1 MVKIPTAEELTG
13 TQLKVT
19 PGAKPNFLLPI
30 NAMTEPYLQMAD
42 AAQRSGNA
50 LVEYGVSLQ
59 DAKNKTILN
68 NSVLTMKNELQNY
81 QQEIYRGLK
90 NFNMKGEP
98 DGTFTP
104 YDPLKFNELLSEKK
118 NNLIETHVTNNKDA
132 RGLLANQIKSTFE
145 IEFLQISDAVNKEAN
160 KRIDKEH
167 IISNILL
174 IEAWKAELTTDLNLD
189 ENAIAA
195 RYLSIDTKLLEIQH
209 KIPSQTFLNLVDSI
223 KYDIAEGQFLNWSKN
238 IPIPNLTQ
246 VMDLSK
252 GFDFKTI
259 NNKVVADTMKLLY
272 ETNPEM
278 VQDIFDA
285 AIKQQTDE
293 IKLENSYELNR
304 EKKEKRLENDYLKG
318 IFLNDEVGDEAD
330 AARQL
335 ALTHLKNLKS
345 TDYKTIELAEAY
357 LSDENV
363 FADTTVESVYFNL
376 NKNIRYGTAS
386 YDDITDAHAS
396 LTKETF
402 QELMALQAAG
412 LKDLQSSF
420 SKSIM
425 NKYGVVEDFIDNDNP
440 VHGIIVMNAALANNE
455 LQEWIRDPD
464 NKKIAGSAAFN
475 TERDRIYE
483 KYNIKI
489 KSEIIDQIK
498 QGFGRMLKK
507 QFGNKLPVWF
517 DYNDLPGTIKKLEDP
532 EFTDKLTPG
541 QIMGISMVLN
551 QYQGYFDLLE
561 IN

>member
-1 MVKIPTAEELTG
+1 MVKIPTVEELTG
-13 TQLKVT
+13 TQLQVT
-19 PGAKPNFLLPI
+19 PGAKPNFLLPT

-59 DAKNKTILN
+59 DAKNKTLLN
-68 NSVLTMKNELQNY
+68 NAVLGMKNELQNY
-81 QQEIYRGLK
+81 QQEIYRGMENLDSDG
-90 NFNMKGEP
+90 NP
-98 DGTFTP
+98 DGSFTP
-104 YDPLKFNELLSEKK
+104 YNPLKFSEMMSGKK
-118 NNLIETHVTNNKDA
+118 NTLIEKYVTNNKEI
-132 RGLLANQIKSTFE
+132 RGLLGNQIKSTFE

-160 KRIDKEH
+160 SRIDKEH
-167 IISNILL
+167 IISTLAL
-174 IEAWKAELTTDLNLD
+174 VDVWKAELINNLSLD
-189 ENAIAA
+189 ENEIFA
-195 RYLSIDTKLLEIQH
+195 LQTSIGIKLAEIEH
-209 KIPSQTFLNLVDSI
+209 KIPTQTYIKLLDDL

-238 IPIPNLTQ
+238 IPIPTLTE
-246 VMDLSK
+246 VIDLSK
-252 GFDFKTI
+252 GLDFKTI
-259 NNKVVADTMKLLY
+259 NNTVVANTLKNLNQ
-272 ETNPEM
+272 TNPEM

-293 IKLENSYELNR
+293 ITLDNKYNLYV

-318 IFLNDEVGDEAD
+318 IFLNDDEGEEAE

-376 NKNIRYGTAS
+376 NKNIRLGTAS
-386 YDDITDAHAS
+386 FEDVINAASS

-402 QELMALQAAG
+402 QELMSLQAAG
-412 LKDLQSSF
+412 LKDLQSDF

-425 NKYGVVEDFIDNDNP
+425 SKYGVVEDFIDNDNP

-455 LQEWIRDPD
+455 LQEWIRDPE

-498 QGFGRMLKK
+498 QGFGMMLKK
-507 QFGNKLPVWF
+507 QFGRLPEWF
-517 DYNDLPGTIKKLEDP
+517 DYNDLPGTIKRLEDP
-532 EFTDKLTPG
+532 EFTEKLSSG